1 MGEMTPGRRFYEEHL
16 AYINDKDF
24 DGLIDNHYNDDA
36 VFTSFYGCLRGREAL
51 RQHFQTYLGSLGNLR
66 VRLDKLTETD
76 DTLLLE
82 TTVTTDA
89 GTIRT
94 YDAFVLR
101 NGKVSYQFYGV
112 FDQPAGG

>member
-1 MGEMTPGRRFYEEHL
+1 MEMTPGRKFYEEHL
-16 AYINDKDF
+16 AYINGKDF

-36 VFTSFYGCLRGREAL
+36 VFRSFFGCLRGREAL
-51 RQHFQTYLGSLGNLR
+51 RDHFRTYLGGLGNLN

-94 YDAFVLR
+94 YDAFVLCD
-101 NGKVSYQFYGV
+101 GKVSSQFYGV
-112 FDQPAGG
+112 IE

>member
-1 MGEMTPGRRFYEEHL
+1 METTPGRKFYDEHL
-16 AYINDKDF
+16 AFINAKDF
-24 DGLIDNHYNDDA
+24 DGLIDSHYNEDA
-36 VFTSFYGCLRGREAL
+36 VFTSFFGNVRGREAL
-51 RQHFQTYLGSLGNLR
+51 RDHLRSYLRSLGNLK
-66 VRLDKLTETD
+66 VRLDKLTESE

-89 GTIRT
+89 GTVRT

-112 FDQPAGG
+112 IG